1 MDHERDFYEEYLSLC
16 DELDI
21 YVELENIHVTKYT
34 DALCTCVTIHEIR
47 GKQVRLS
54 IDADKS
60 INIVRGE
67 LVDGKS
73 TNKPYVRRKKEDR
86 VGLSS

>member
-1 MDHERDFYEEYLSLC
+1 MSLVITRKAGNAIWIG
-16 DELDI
+16 D
-21 YVELENIHVTKYT
+21 
-34 DALCTCVTIHEIR
+34 TCVTIHEIR